1 MKKLIVILPLL
12 IATVVFSQQ
21 PPDTEIY
28 MFDLLLKKKKVRLS
42 NPVNITNRK
51 GYDNQPFFHPDDA
64 RMFYASADAE
74 GRTNIVVYNYETGTT
89 SSLTKTL
96 EREYSPT
103 VTPDK
108 LFVSCIIQRD
118 DGAQDLGKYPI
129 SGGEAEIII
138 DNLIVGYHA
147 WLDENHVLVFVL
159 GSPNSLRL
167 YAVRDKKDLLISENI
182 GRSLHRIPG
191 TNDISFVS
199 KHEKEWS
206 IKKYNGKD
214 GSIETLFPTLPGRED
229 LAWTPDRKIIMSDG
243 EQLFF
248 WNTKGPGSWTA
259 IPLPTKKLFSGI
271 TRIAL
276 NTKGNKIALVVNE

>member
-1 MKKLIVILPLL
+1 MKKLIVIPLLL

-28 MFDLLLKKKKVRLS
+28 LFDLVIKKRKVSLA
-42 NPVNITNRK
+42 NPVNVTNRK
-51 GYDNQPFFHPDDA
+51 GYDNQPLFHPDDA
-64 RMFYASADAE
+64 RLFYASADAD
-74 GRTNIVVYNYETGTT
+74 GRTNILVYNYESGTT
-89 SSLTKTL
+89 TTVTNTP

-108 LFVSCIIQRD
+108 QYVSSIIQRD
-118 DGAQDLGKYPI
+118 DGSQDLGKYPI
-129 SGGEAEIII
+129 GGGEAEIII

-167 YAVRDKKDLLISENI
+167 YAVREKKDLLISENI

-199 KHEKEWS
+199 KQEKEWS
-206 IKKYNGKD
+206 IKKYIWKD
-214 GSIETLFPTLPGRED
+214 GSIEIIAPTLPGRED
-229 LAWTPDRKIIMSDG
+229 LAWTPDQKIIMSDG

-248 WNTKGPGSWTA
+248 WNTKGPGKWTA
-259 IPLPTKKLFSGI
+259 IPLPPEKLFSGI
-271 TRIAL
+271 TRIAV
-276 NTKGNKIALVVNE
+276 NSKGNKIALVVNE

>member
-1 MKKLIVILPLL
+1 MIKLIVIPLLL

-28 MFDLLLKKKKVRLS
+28 LFDLVIKKRKVSLA
-42 NPVNITNRK
+42 NPVNVTNRK
-51 GYDNQPFFHPDDA
+51 GYDNQPLFHPDDA
-64 RMFYASADAE
+64 RLFYASADAD
-74 GRTNIVVYNYETGTT
+74 GRTNILVYNYESGTT
-89 SSLTKTL
+89 TTVTNTP

-108 LFVSCIIQRD
+108 QYVSSIIQRD
-118 DGAQDLGKYPI
+118 DGSQDLGKYPI
-129 SGGEAEIII
+129 GGGEAEIII

-167 YAVRDKKDLLISENI
+167 YAVREKKDLLISENI

-199 KHEKEWS
+199 KQEKEWS
-206 IKKYNGKD
+206 IKKYIWKD
-214 GSIETLFPTLPGRED
+214 GSIEIIAPTLPGRED
-229 LAWTPDRKIIMSDG
+229 LAWTPDQKIIMSDG

-248 WNTKGPGSWTA
+248 WNTKGPGKWTA
-259 IPLPTKKLFSGI
+259 IPLPPEKLFSGI
-271 TRIAL
+271 TRIAV
-276 NTKGNKIALVVNE
+276 NSKGNKIALVVNE

>member
-1 MKKLIVILPLL
+1 MKKLIVIPLLL
-12 IATVVFSQQ
+12 IATVVYSQQ

-28 MFDLLLKKKKVRLS
+28 LFDLVLKKRKVSLA
-42 NPVNITNRK
+42 NPVNVTNRK

-64 RMFYASADAE
+64 HMFYASADAE
-74 GRTNIVVYNYETGTT
+74 GRTNILVYNYESGSTNTVT
-89 SSLTKTL
+89 NTP

-118 DGAQDLGKYPI
+118 DGAQNLGKYPI
-129 SGGEAEIII
+129 TGGEAEIII

-147 WLDENHVLVFVL
+147 WLDENHVLVFAL

-167 YAVRDKKDLLISENI
+167 YAVREKKDLLISENI

-199 KHEKEWS
+199 KQEKEWS

-214 GSIETLFPTLPGRED
+214 GSIETIASTLPGRED

-259 IPLPTKKLFSGI
+259 VPLPPEKLFSGI
-271 TRIAL
+271 TRIAV
-276 NTKGNKIALVVNE
+276 NAKGNKIALVVNE